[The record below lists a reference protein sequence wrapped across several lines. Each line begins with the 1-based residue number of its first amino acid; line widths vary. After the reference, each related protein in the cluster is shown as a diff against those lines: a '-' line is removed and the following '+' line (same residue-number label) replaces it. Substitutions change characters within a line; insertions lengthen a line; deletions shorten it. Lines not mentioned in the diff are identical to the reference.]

1 VITLPLERPSLGP
14 RNWGGWI
21 GVGFLWLLGKLPLS
35 AGLVL
40 SRPLG
45 GLLLKLMGRRVRI
58 AERNIARCFPEWSS
72 EQQRQVLEDS
82 FRSLARTLFETA
94 TAWSASKQA
103 IRKLGALEGLENL
116 QSASAKRKGVL
127 LITAHLSCLEL
138 GGRIMTL
145 DADAAGIY
153 RPLKSPVLEYY
164 QNLKRLSYGQGMIQK
179 RDMRSA
185 VRFLRQGGN
194 LWYAPDQDFGP
205 KQTLF
210 APFFG
215 IQTASLLATIR
226 LAKMTECA
234 VVPMFPAFD
243 QASGRYTVKLLPAL
257 ENFPS
262 SDDLADL
269 TRINAIME
277 AHIRTVPEQYWWIHR
292 RFKTRPPDEAPFYQ

>member
-1 VITLPLERPSLGP
+1 
-14 RNWGGWI
+14 
-21 GVGFLWLLGKLPLS
+21 
-35 AGLVL
+35 
-40 SRPLG
+40 
-45 GLLLKLMGRRVRI
+45 
-58 AERNIARCFPEWSS
+58 
-72 EQQRQVLEDS
+72 
-82 FRSLARTLFETA
+82 
-94 TAWSASKQA
+94 
-103 IRKLGALEGLENL
+103 
-116 QSASAKRKGVL
+116 
-127 LITAHLSCLEL
+127 
-138 GGRIMTL
+138 MTL

-164 QNLKRLSYGQGMIQK
+164 QNLKRLSYGEGMIQK

-226 LAKMTECA
+226 LAKMTDCA

-243 QASGRYTVKLLPAL
+243 QSSGHYTVKLLPAL